1 MKNFIESQ
9 FGYRPLP
16 QMFCGRKA
24 NARVNDVYERA
35 LRVVYRN
42 NNMNLR
48 YGNGH
53 PLIVT
58 VSSVEVIY
66 STCDT
71 LA

>member
-1 MKNFIESQ
+1 
-9 FGYRPLP
+9 
-16 QMFCGRKA
+16 MFCGRKT

-53 PLIVT
+53 PVIVT

-66 STCDT
+66 STYDT